1 MLEEIYEDTKQRMQ
15 KTIDAFRSTLTKIR
29 TGRASPD
36 ILDSIT
42 VDYYGNETP
51 LNQLSNISVEDSQT
65 LAISPWEE
73 KFIPEIEQAIAK
85 ANIGLNPVTTGN
97 IIRIPLPPLTE
108 ERRFELTKQVKTEE
122 EQAKISIRNIRR
134 DSIQDLKEYLNEK
147 MISEDDFHRGQSD
160 IQEITDSMISSIE
173 SVSEGKQKDVM
184 TI

>member
-15 KTIDAFRSTLTKIR
+15 KTIDAFKSNLTKIR

-42 VDYYGNETP
+42 LDYYGNETP

-73 KFIPEIEQAIAK
+73 KFIPEIEQTITK

-97 IIRIPLPPLTE
+97 IIRIPLHLSLKRE
-108 ERRFELTKQVKTEE
+108 EL
-122 EQAKISIRNIRR
+122 S
-134 DSIQDLKEYLNEK
+134 SLNK
-147 MISEDDFHRGQSD
+147 
-160 IQEITDSMISSIE
+160 
-173 SVSEGKQKDVM
+173 
-184 TI
+184 

>member
-1 MLEEIYEDTKQRMQ
+1 MQEEIYEDTKQRMQ
-15 KTIDAFRSTLTKIR
+15 KTIDAFKSNLTKIR

-73 KFIPEIEQAIAK
+73 KFIPEIEQTIVK

-97 IIRIPLPPLTE
+97 VIRIPLPPLTE
-108 ERRFELTKQVKTEE
+108 ERRVELTKQVKTEE
-122 EQAKISIRNIRR
+122 EQAKVSNRNIRR

-147 MISEDDFHRGQSD
+147 MISEDDFHKGQSD
-160 IQEITDSMISSIE
+160 IQEITDNMTGSIE
-173 SVSEGKQKDVM
+173 SVSQEKQKDVM

>member
-1 MLEEIYEDTKQRMQ
+1 M
-15 KTIDAFRSTLTKIR
+15 
-29 TGRASPD
+29 
-36 ILDSIT
+36 
-42 VDYYGNETP
+42 
-51 LNQLSNISVEDSQT
+51 SNISVEDSQT

-73 KFIPEIEQAIAK
+73 KFIPIIEQTIAK

-173 SVSEGKQKDVM
+173 SVSEEKQKDVM

>member
-1 MLEEIYEDTKQRMQ
+1 MQEEIYEDTKQRMQ
-15 KTIDAFRSTLTKIR
+15 KTIDAFKSNLTKIR

-73 KFIPEIEQAIAK
+73 KFIPEIEQTIVK

-97 IIRIPLPPLTE
+97 VIRIPLPPLTE
-108 ERRFELTKQVKTEE
+108 ERRVELTKQVKIGRATSELQSHHDLVCRLLLE
-122 EQAKISIRNIRR
+122 KKKKKKKIKKTKKI
-134 DSIQDLKEYLNEK
+134 
-147 MISEDDFHRGQSD
+147 
-160 IQEITDSMISSIE
+160 
-173 SVSEGKQKDVM
+173 
-184 TI
+184 

>member
-1 MLEEIYEDTKQRMQ
+1 MQEEIYEDTKQRMQ
-15 KTIDAFRSTLTKIR
+15 KTIDAFKSNLTKIR

-85 ANIGLNPVTTGN
+85 ANIGLNPVTSGN
-97 IIRIPLPPLTE
+97 IIRVPLPALTE
-108 ERRFELTKQVKTEE
+108 ERRIELTKQVKTEE
-122 EQAKISIRNIRR
+122 EQAKVSVRNIRR
-134 DSIQDLKEYLNEK
+134 DSIQDLKDFLNEK
-147 MISEDDFHRGQSD
+147 MISEDDFHKGQND
-160 IQEITDSMISSIE
+160 IQQITDQMIENIE
-173 SVSEGKQKDVM
+173 SIGGEKQKELM

>member
-1 MLEEIYEDTKQRMQ
+1 MQEEIYEDTKQRMQ
-15 KTIDAFRSTLTKIR
+15 KTIDAFKSNLTKIR

-65 LAISPWEE
+65 LSISPWEE
-73 KFIPEIEQAIAK
+73 KFIPEIEQTIVK

-97 IIRIPLPPLTE
+97 VIRIPLPPLTE
-108 ERRFELTKQVKTEE
+108 ERRVELTKQVKTEE
-122 EQAKISIRNIRR
+122 EQAKVSIRNIRR

-147 MISEDDFHRGQSD
+147 MISEDDFHKGQSD
-160 IQEITDSMISSIE
+160 IQEITDNMTGSIE
-173 SVSEGKQKDVM
+173 SVSQEKQKDVM